1 MDFRIGDDQ
10 QALQEG
16 VRSFCEGR
24 VPLDRLRELEGPG
37 FDPGLWKELAE
48 MGVFSL
54 RLPEEE
60 GGVGLGTSE
69 AVLVFEELGRALV
82 PGPLWASH
90 LAAGRI
96 PGAAEGEAAV
106 AGLDLVQASREP
118 LVLEHLGACS
128 TLLVLRPE
136 GVFGVDPAGVEARP
150 LDPPL
155 DPLTPVHLAGEL
167 PPGEALGD
175 AALARQLWLEGAT
188 LTAAQLLGIAEAA
201 QELATAYAKKRE
213 QFGRP
218 IGSFQAL
225 KHILAD
231 CYVRQE
237 MARAAVYAAGATLDG
252 RGVDAP
258 ERAVSVARVMATE
271 AAIRN
276 TRACVQVHGG
286 MGYTWEMPPHHYLKR
301 AYVLAASFGSVDEH
315 AEELGAEV

>member
-1 MDFRIGDDQ
+1 MDFRITDDQ

-16 VRSFCEGR
+16 VRSFCAGR

-37 FDPGLWKELAE
+37 FDAGLWKELAE

-54 RLPEEE
+54 RLPEEQ
-60 GGVGLGTSE
+60 GGVGLGTTE

-96 PGAAEGEAAV
+96 PGAAEGEVV
-106 AGLDLVQASREP
+106 ATGLDLLQAAREP
-118 LVLEHLGACS
+118 LVLEHLATS
-128 TLLVLRPE
+128 PALLVLRPE
-136 GVFGVDPAGVEARP
+136 GVFRVDPAEIEARP

-155 DPLTPVHLAGEL
+155 DPLTPVHLAAGLPAGE
-167 PPGEALGD
+167 PLGD
-175 AALARQLWLEGAT
+175 ADLARQLWLEGAA

-201 QELATAYAKKRE
+201 QELATSYAKKRE

-237 MARAAVYAAGATLDG
+237 IARAAVYAAGATLDG
-252 RGVDAP
+252 RGVSPP
-258 ERAVSVARVMATE
+258 ERAVAVARVMATE
-271 AAIRN
+271 AALRN

-286 MGYTWEMPPHHYLKR
+286 MGYTWEMPPHYYLKR
-301 AYVLAASFGSVDEH
+301 AYVLTACFGSVGEH
-315 AEELGAEV
+315 TERLLPEV